1 MHRIPVF
8 ATIAN
13 AYRFV
18 VRDFG
23 TIVRLSWFL
32 LLIAILLQY
41 FATRALYQHVI
52 DAVSEQRVLELLAF
66 SVLQYGALFVQGMV
80 ASIVAVALH
89 RVILFGDRKPGRMI
103 YLAFGKIEGIFL
115 LLPFLIVISLFLLAG
130 SLGIL
135 LAAFLAFGGA
145 VLFGSPQ
152 NSIAPMVGPLLGAGL
167 GLFVGTRLTLLF
179 PLAVA
184 ERRIVLREG
193 WRLGRG
199 NFWRLLGVFVLGV
212 LPPLVVIGFVT
223 VLLNPAP
230 VSENASAQ
238 EVLRYFEEMSDALP
252 MQTVFNLVA
261 AVIVGALGVGLLCY
275 AFKAASGDAPDDLL
289 IDYRPVAEPRLAKA
303 AY

>member
-18 VRDFG
+18 VRDFA
-23 TIVRLSWFL
+23 TIFRLSWFL

-41 FATRALYQHVI
+41 FATQALYQHVI
-52 DAVSEQRVLELLAF
+52 DAVNEQRKLDLLTVSA
-66 SVLQYGALFVQGMV
+66 LRYGALFVQFIVGL
-80 ASIVAVALH
+80 IVAVALH
-89 RVILFGDRKPGRMI
+89 RVLLFGDRKPGRAV
-103 YLAFGKIEGIFL
+103 YLAFGKIETIFVLLPLLIL
-115 LLPFLIVISLFLLAG
+115 LLSVLPGALLGGFVGFGRALITGGSESPVALLAVVQ
-130 SLGIL
+130 L
-135 LAAFLAFGGA
+135 LGGA
-145 VLFGSPQ
+145 
-152 NSIAPMVGPLLGAGL
+152 IAF
-167 GLFVGTRLTLLF
+167 FVAIRLSLLF

-184 ERRIVLREG
+184 ERRIMLREG

-238 EVLRYFEEMSDALP
+238 EVLRYFEEMLDALP
-252 MQTVFNLVA
+252 ILTVFNLVA

-289 IDYRPVAEPRLAKA
+289 IEYASPAEPRLVKA